1 MDLTDMNLNLVII
14 KKVDKGPNQLDIKN
28 IVNYMYFSNWM
39 SDVSGV
45 SKIEAIKNRV
55 IKKCQ

>member
-1 MDLTDMNLNLVII
+1 MNLNLVII

-45 SKIEAIKNRV
+45 SKIEV
-55 IKKCQ
+55 IKIE